1 MRLWRFVHW
10 ESSLE
15 TAVSDVANQSD
26 AGTPAVM
33 KAAVYVGERTVRVEE
48 VPTPEI
54 GPGELLV
61 RVEACGICHTDLK
74 KIEYDLLPGPRIFG
88 HETAGTVVAAGEG
101 VSDFAPGDR
110 VIAFHHIP
118 CLDCFY
124 CNRKLYAQCPVYKK
138 VGITAGYA
146 PAGGGFG
153 QYIRI
158 MDWIVRRGVE
168 KIPEGVSFE
177 RASLVEPFNTC
188 HKAVHTA
195 DPQAGDVV
203 VVLGQGPIGL
213 IFTMLA
219 KRAGARVIGTD
230 TIASRLEL
238 SRRFGAE
245 LALDPR
251 TDNVVDRVKGVSDG
265 RGADLVIVA
274 VSAPGLVE
282 QAVRCSRPG
291 AKILLFSQTSDKERV
306 EVSGADICVGER
318 MIFGS
323 YSASVDLQKESAALV
338 FSGELPLEDLIS
350 HCLPLDQIT
359 SGFDLAR
366 NPDERSLKIIVQ
378 PQRWSS

>member
-1 MRLWRFVHW
+1 
-10 ESSLE
+10 
-15 TAVSDVANQSD
+15 
-26 AGTPAVM
+26 M
-33 KAAVYVGERTVRVEE
+33 KAAVYVGDQTVRVED

-54 GPGELLV
+54 GTGELLV

-88 HETAGTVVAAGEG
+88 HETAGTVVAAGDG
-101 VSDFAPGDR
+101 VSGFSPGDR

-118 CLDCFY
+118 CLECFY
-124 CNRKLYAQCPVYKK
+124 CDRKLYAQCPVYKK
-138 VGITAGYA
+138 VGITAGYS

-153 QYIRI
+153 QYIRV

-168 KIPEGVSFE
+168 KIPDGVSFE
-177 RASLVEPFNTC
+177 RATLVEPFNTC

-195 DPQAGDVV
+195 DPQPNDVV

-213 IFTMLA
+213 MFTLLA
-219 KRAGARVIGTD
+219 KRASARVIGTD
-230 TIASRLEL
+230 TISSRLVV

-245 LALDPR
+245 VALDPR
-251 TDNVVDRVKGVSDG
+251 VDDVVQTVKKRTDS

-318 MIFGS
+318 TIFGS
-323 YSASVDLQKESAALV
+323 YSASVDLQKESARLV
-338 FSGELPLEDLIS
+338 FSGGLPLEDLIS
-350 HCLPLDQIT
+350 HRLPLDQIA

-366 NPDERSLKIIVQ
+366 RPDERSLKIIVQ

>member
-1 MRLWRFVHW
+1 
-10 ESSLE
+10 
-15 TAVSDVANQSD
+15 
-26 AGTPAVM
+26 M
-33 KAAVYVGERTVRVEE
+33 KAAVYVGQQTVRVEE

-54 GPGELLV
+54 GAGELLV

-88 HETAGTVVAAGEG
+88 HETAGTVVAIGEG
-101 VSDFAPGDR
+101 VSAFAPGDR

-118 CLDCFY
+118 CLHCFY
-124 CNRKLYAQCPVYKK
+124 CNRKLYAQCPIYKK

-158 MDWIVRRGVE
+158 MDWIVRGGVE
-168 KIPEGVSFE
+168 KIPQGVSFE

-195 DPQAGDVV
+195 DPKPGDLV

-213 IFTMLA
+213 MFTLLA
-219 KRAGARVIGTD
+219 NRAGARVIGTD
-230 TIASRLEL
+230 TISSRLAV
-238 SRRFGAE
+238 SRKFGAE

-251 TDNVVDRVKGVSDG
+251 VDNVVDVVKEASSG

-291 AKILLFSQTSDKERV
+291 AKILLFSQTSDKERF

-323 YSASVDLQKESAALV
+323 YSASVDLQKESASLV

-350 HCLPLDQIT
+350 HRLPLDQIA

-366 NPDERSLKIIVQ
+366 NPDEKSLKIIVQ

>member
-1 MRLWRFVHW
+1 MQRWLFVHW

-15 TAVSDVANQSD
+15 TVVSEVTSAADNAV
-26 AGTPAVM
+26 PAVM
-33 KAAVYVGERTVRVEE
+33 KAAVYVGQKTVRVQE
-48 VPTPEI
+48 VPTPAI
-54 GPGELLV
+54 GGGELLV

-74 KIEYDLLPGPRIFG
+74 KIEYDLLAGPRIFG
-88 HETAGTVVAAGEG
+88 HETAGTVVATGTG
-101 VSDFAPGDR
+101 VSAFAPGDR

-124 CNRKLYAQCPVYKK
+124 CARRLYAQCPVYKK

-153 QYIRI
+153 QYVRV

-168 KIPEGVSFE
+168 TIPPGVSFD

-188 HKAVHTA
+188 HKAMQAA
-195 DPQAGDVV
+195 DPQPGDVV
-203 VVLGQGPIGL
+203 AVLGQGPIGL
-213 IFTMLA
+213 MFTLLA
-219 KRAGARVIGTD
+219 KRAGARVVATD
-230 TIASRLEL
+230 TIPLRLAL
-238 SRRFGAE
+238 SRQFGAE

-251 TDNVVDRVKGVSDG
+251 VDDLPDAAKRCSDG
-265 RGADLVIVA
+265 RGADIVIVA

-318 MIFGS
+318 TIFGS
-323 YSASVDLQKESAALV
+323 YSASVDLQKESARLV

-350 HCLPLDQIT
+350 HRLPLDQIAA
-359 SGFDLAR
+359 GFDLAR
-366 NPDERSLKIIVQ
+366 HPDERSLKIVVQ